1 LSTGTLPVRERQIA
15 IMRTAW
21 LCKARYMWSSHLRT
35 SLRRGIEPEL
45 FEPLQVGAS
54 DPYFTPFER
63 TVIDATEDLVRDRFV
78 NDTHWRELAAQ
89 WSNSQLLEFLFT
101 VGTYVL
107 LAGVMRS
114 TGVEREPEL
123 LELAEKYG
131 APA

>member
-1 LSTGTLPVRERQIA
+1 MVSVIRQLTRQIA

-45 FEPLQVGAS
+45 FGPLQVGVS
-54 DPYFTPFER
+54 DPYFTAFER
-63 TVIDATEDLVRDRFV
+63 TVIDATEDLVRDRLV
-78 NDTHWRELAAQ
+78 SDGHWQALAAQ
-89 WSNSQLLEFLFT
+89 WSNSQLLDFLFT

-123 LELAEKYG
+123 LELADKYG

>member
-1 LSTGTLPVRERQIA
+1 MEFVSLYAVELSSIMHESACIDRPPPQTMTSSTLARRNHNAPTGSACPH
-15 IMRTAW
+15 
-21 LCKARYMWSSHLRT
+21 S
-35 SLRRGIEPEL
+35 
-45 FEPLQVGAS
+45 
-54 DPYFTPFER
+54 
-63 TVIDATEDLVRDRFV
+63 
-78 NDTHWRELAAQ
+78 DTHWQALAAQ
-89 WSNSQLLEFLFT
+89 WNNSQLLDFLFT